1 MRKYVAEFI
10 GTFFLTFT
18 VCCAVLTAQPLAPV
32 AIGAV
37 LVAMVFAGGHISG
50 AHFNPAVTLAVYLR
64 GRMDTRDVLP
74 YMGAQLVAGLIAA
87 GISRFVVIEKPTAAF
102 DVSGRALVAAVI
114 VELLI
119 TFALAYVV
127 VNVATSKDHPN
138 NSFYGLAI
146 GFTVLA
152 GAVAVGTLSGGAFN
166 PAVGLAVTVAGL
178 ASWKMLVVY
187 VLATLAGGAAAGLVF
202 RMLNPD
208 DAEELRL
215 PRPRAGVSRTSSAK
229 VTPK

>member
-1 MRKYVAEFI
+1 MSMRKYVAEFI
-10 GTFFLTFT
+10 GTFFLAFT

-32 AIGAV
+32 GIGAV

-64 GRMDTRDVLP
+64 GRMETRDVLP

-87 GISRFVVIEKPTAAF
+87 GLARFVVIEKPTAAF
-102 DVSGRALVAAVI
+102 DVSGRALFAAVI

-119 TFALAYVV
+119 TFALGYVV
-127 VNVATSKDHPN
+127 VNVATSKNHPN

-166 PAVGLAVTVAGL
+166 PAVGLAVVVAGL
-178 ASWKMLVVY
+178 ATWKMLVVY
-187 VLATLAGGAAAGLVF
+187 LLATLAGGAAAGLVF
-202 RMLNPD
+202 RTLNPD
-208 DAEELRL
+208 DSEELKL
-215 PRPRAGVSRTSSAK
+215 PRPRVGGLRTGAARK
-229 VTPK
+229 

>member
-18 VCCAVLTAQPLAPV
+18 VCCAVLTAQPLAPL

-64 GRMDTRDVLP
+64 GKMETRDVLP
-74 YMGAQLVAGLIAA
+74 YMGAQLAAGVIAA
-87 GISRFVVIEKPTAAF
+87 GIARFVVIDKPTSALSL
-102 DVSGRALVAAVI
+102 SGRALAGAVI

-127 VNVATSKDHPN
+127 LNVATSKDHPN

-178 ASWKMLVVY
+178 ASWKMLIVY
-187 VLATLAGGAAAGLVF
+187 VLATLAGGAAAGFVF

-215 PRPRAGVSRTSSAK
+215 PRPRAGALRMGASRSK
-229 VTPK
+229 P